1 MYFVE
6 VQVNKYFLFLISGES
21 KMDFNNFAVTLVSY
35 FFVPLSNVN
44 LW

>member
-1 MYFVE
+1 MYFFE

-21 KMDFNNFAVTLVSY
+21 KKDFNNFAVMPVSY